1 MPTSSDAAGP
11 VVIHAEGLAK
21 QYRVSG
27 RTQGRDTLRD
37 VLAGSLRPLLRRG
50 KSGSSRATFWA
61 LKDVTFDVRKGE
73 NVGFLGL
80 NGAGK
85 STLLKVLS
93 RVTDPT
99 SGTAQIRG
107 RLGSLLEVGTG
118 FHSELT
124 GRENI
129 FLYGAILGMTRA
141 EIVRKLPEIVEFSG
155 IGEFLNVPVKRYSS
169 GMYVRLAFSVA
180 AHLEPDILLL
190 DEVLA
195 VGDLAFQR
203 KCIDFAKDLRRRGA
217 TILIVSHNMF
227 SIKTM
232 CSRVI
237 YLQNGRIRFDGPT
250 DEGIALY
257 EADCRLESVPWAQA
271 EVGDAPIRV
280 ADVALTD
287 EAGAPCS
294 VFDRGQRLRLR
305 MEFEASRAV
314 EAPNVIVAVV
324 RSDSVACSCFSTEL
338 DGVTVDVSS
347 GRGVV
352 ELVMPPLLLVAGLY
366 TVEILVRERGF
377 QKLICA
383 QFGATFHVRDELLDM
398 HFGVY
403 HEPGVWTSREETKV
417 ATLSTQEATA

>member
-1 MPTSSDAAGP
+1 M
-11 VVIHAEGLAK
+11 
-21 QYRVSG
+21 
-27 RTQGRDTLRD
+27 
-37 VLAGSLRPLLRRG
+37 
-50 KSGSSRATFWA
+50 
-61 LKDVTFDVRKGE
+61 
-73 NVGFLGL
+73 
-80 NGAGK
+80 
-85 STLLKVLS
+85 
-93 RVTDPT
+93 
-99 SGTAQIRG
+99 
-107 RLGSLLEVGTG
+107 
-118 FHSELT
+118 T
-124 GRENI
+124 GRENVY
-129 FLYGAILGMTRA
+129 LNGAILGMTRA

-217 TILIVSHNMF
+217 TILFVSHNMF

-287 EAGAPCS
+287 EAGVPCS

-383 QFGATFHVRDELLDM
+383 QLGRRSMCVTSSSTCTSACTTSPGFGPLAKRPRSRRSVRRRRRHDLAGRRRHRPLLRLW
-398 HFGVY
+398 
-403 HEPGVWTSREETKV
+403 P
-417 ATLSTQEATA
+417 LSTPVHAKRSAGDRPSDPGAHHRRRLQRWFGRSRPGDRGGGSPG